1 MSFAMFS
8 AMNSARDRAISCAF
22 AWLVVCVLFAGS
34 APNGHVLAQ
43 DCDHSLSACSALLQE
58 QQAAAANQA
67 QLAGIDQQVAYTTG
81 AVSALIRVVAD
92 LQVRV
97 TAQQAAVQA
106 TGAHLDELDR
116 QVRHTQADLERRQAE
131 LAIREQLL
139 YHRVRELDKVGGIS
153 YLQLVVTSRTFTELV
168 NRVATIQR
176 VTAGDE
182 QLVGQLKASRAMVQK
197 LRDQLQEDQG
207 RQQSLLERQRQQ
219 LVQLQQ
225 EQQAERHAYAAQV
238 ALEAQLQARRQ
249 DLQVQ
254 QSAIGTQ
261 LQALQSDYQR
271 QLSDLQARQQ
281 GGSGAGAT
289 FGVDTDLRIMPRVDP
304 VALDAYF
311 NGTALAG
318 LGATFADS
326 GRRYGVNP
334 LYLVAHAI
342 EESAFGA
349 SEMAQTKN
357 NLFGIAA
364 YDSNPGAAMSFP
376 SFAACIDYE
385 ARFVRRDYLD
395 PNGAF
400 YHGPTLRGMNV
411 NYATDRR
418 WASNI
423 AAIYLTLPGGLN
435 PV

>member
-1 MSFAMFS
+1 VF
-8 AMNSARDRAISCAF
+8 
-22 AWLVVCVLFAGS
+22 G
-34 APNGHVLAQ
+34 Q
-43 DCDHSLSACSALLQE
+43 DCDHALSACSSLLQE

-81 AVSALIRVVAD
+81 AIAALTRVVAD
-92 LQVRV
+92 LQGRV
-97 TAQQAAVQA
+97 TAQQEAVQA
-106 TGAHLDELDR
+106 TGGRLDQLGR
-116 QVRHTQADLERRQAE
+116 QVRDTQAELERRQAE
-131 LAIREQLL
+131 VGTREQLL

-153 YLQLVVTSRTFTELV
+153 YLQVVVTSRTFTELV

-182 QLVGQLKASRAMVQK
+182 RLVGRLKASRAMVQK
-197 LRDQLQEDQG
+197 LSDQLRDDQA

-219 LVQLQQ
+219 LAQLRR
-225 EQQAERHAYAAQV
+225 EQQAERQAYAAQV

-249 DLQVQ
+249 DLLVQ
-254 QSAIGTQ
+254 QSTIGTQ
-261 LQALQSDYQR
+261 LQALQADYQR

-281 GGSGAGAT
+281 AGSGAGGT
-289 FGVDTDLRIMPRVDP
+289 FGVDTDLRIVPGVDLA
-304 VALDAYF
+304 ALDAYF

-318 LGATFADS
+318 QGAAFVNS
-326 GRRYGVNP
+326 GRQYGVNP

-364 YDSNPGAAMSFP
+364 YDSNPGAALSFP

-411 NYATDRR
+411 NYASDRR
-418 WASNI
+418 WAGNI

>member
-1 MSFAMFS
+1 V
-8 AMNSARDRAISCAF
+8 ISCARF
-22 AWLVVCVLFAGS
+22 LGVAVLVVSTVLAGS
-34 APNGHVLAQ
+34 AANGRVAAQ

-67 QLAGIDQQVAYTTG
+67 QLAGIDQQIAYTTG
-81 AVSALIRVVAD
+81 AIAALTRVVAD
-92 LQVRV
+92 LQLRV
-97 TAQQAAVQA
+97 SAQQAAVQA
-106 TGAHLDELDR
+106 TGSRLDELGR
-116 QVRHTQADLERRQAE
+116 HVRYTQADLERRQAE
-131 LAIREQLL
+131 LTIREQLL

-153 YLQLVVTSRTFTELV
+153 YLQLVVTSRTFTQLV
-168 NRVATIQR
+168 DRLATMQR

-182 QLVGQLKASRAMVQK
+182 QLVGQLKTTRAQVQQ
-197 LRDQLQEDQG
+197 LRDRLREDQA
-207 RQQSLLERQRQQ
+207 RQQSLLARQQ
-219 LVQLQQ
+219 QQLAQLQR
-225 EQQAERHAYAAQV
+225 EQQAERQAYAAQA

-249 DLQVQ
+249 DLQAQ
-254 QSAIGTQ
+254 QSSIGAQ
-261 LQALQSDYQR
+261 VQALQADYQR
-271 QLSDLQARQQ
+271 QLSELQARQQ
-281 GGSGAGAT
+281 AGVGAGGS
-289 FGVDTDLRIMPRVDP
+289 FGIDTDLRIVPRVDP
-304 VALDAYF
+304 GALDGYF
-311 NGTALAG
+311 SGTALAG
-318 LGATFADS
+318 QGAAFVSA
-326 GRRYGVNP
+326 GRQYGVNP

-364 YDSNPGAAMSFP
+364 YDSNPGAALSFP

-395 PNGAF
+395 RQGAF

-411 NYATDRR
+411 NYATDPR